1 MMRAILNKILMIK
14 AFRNFIVKRTISA
27 KLRNRGMNT
36 FSSYEILKDIRTNAE
51 ANRESENRPHEV
63 LYFHKVDDPYSHLT
77 IHYIDKIK
85 SCFDIDLKT
94 VLVGEENA
102 EAVHEPTLYNIYCLE
117 DAKRIAPFYDV
128 ELSAESYPS
137 KELIDLSNSILAAV
151 EDDNFSEVAKK
162 VSSALWTGDQESL
175 DALSAHYTSTVTEVV
190 EKLEAG
196 NKIRNEK
203 GYYFGSAF
211 YYEKELYWGVDRLHH
226 LEDRLIDLGVKTDN
240 TNDSICL
247 PNLRAPSILNSE
259 KKVNLSY
266 YPSLNSPYTYV
277 SAKRVREIKDD
288 YPINL
293 ITKPVLPM
301 LMRNMTIPDIKG
313 KYIISDAAREGR
325 KHGYPM
331 GSIYSPIG
339 KPARKAYSLFPIIDE
354 AGKGFEYIDELLK
367 ASFCDGINIGE
378 DDYLESLVSQLGL
391 DWPTIN
397 KDLNTKH
404 WKKVLDDNLKDMYAG
419 NCWGVPS
426 FKITDEDG
434 SNPFY
439 VWGQDR
445 MWLLKE
451 EINRR
456 LG

>member
-1 MMRAILNKILMIK
+1 M
-14 AFRNFIVKRTISA
+14 VKRTISA

-36 FSSYEILKDIRTNAE
+36 FSSHEIHKNIRTSAE
-51 ANRESENRPHEV
+51 AKREKENRPHEV

-85 SCFDIDLKT
+85 SSFDVVLKPI
-94 VLVGEENA
+94 LVGEENS
-102 EAVHEPTLYNIYCLE
+102 EAVHEPSMYNIYCLD
-117 DAKRIAPFYDV
+117 DAKRIAPFYGV
-128 ELSAESYPS
+128 EFSAESYPS
-137 KELIDLSNSILAAV
+137 KELIDKSNSILTAV

-162 VSSALWTGDQESL
+162 VSSALWDGDEESL
-175 DALSAHYTSTVTEVV
+175 NELTKHYAVTESEVS
-190 EKLEAG
+190 KSLETG

-203 GYYFGSAF
+203 DYYFGSAF

-226 LEDRLIDLGVKTDN
+226 LEDRLIELGAKTDLS
-240 TNDSICL
+240 NDSICS
-247 PNLRAPSILNSE
+247 PNLSASLKLESE
-259 KKVNLSY
+259 QKINLSF

-277 SAKRVREIKDD
+277 SAKRVREMRDD

-404 WKKVLDDNLKDMYAG
+404 WKKILDDNLKDMYAG

-426 FKITDEDG
+426 FKITDADG

>member
-1 MMRAILNKILMIK
+1 M
-14 AFRNFIVKRTISA
+14 
-27 KLRNRGMNT
+27 
-36 FSSYEILKDIRTNAE
+36 
-51 ANRESENRPHEV
+51 
-63 LYFHKVDDPYSHLT
+63 
-77 IHYIDKIK
+77 
-85 SCFDIDLKT
+85 
-94 VLVGEENA
+94 
-102 EAVHEPTLYNIYCLE
+102 
-117 DAKRIAPFYDV
+117 
-128 ELSAESYPS
+128 SAEYYPS
-137 KELIDLSNSILAAV
+137 KELIDQSNSILTAV
-151 EDDNFSEVAKK
+151 EEDNFSEVAKK

-175 DALSAHYTSTVTEVV
+175 DTLSAHYLSTPAEVLK
-190 EKLEAG
+190 KLEEG

-240 TNDSICL
+240 TNDSICS
-247 PNLRAPSILNSE
+247 PNLKAPSKLNSE
-259 KKVNLSY
+259 KKVNLCY
-266 YPSLNSPYTYV
+266 YPSLNSPYTYAC
-277 SAKRVREIKDD
+277 SKRVREIRDD

-301 LMRNMTIPDIKG
+301 LMRNMTIPDFKG
-313 KYIISDAAREGR
+313 KYIISDAAREAR
-325 KHGYPM
+325 KQGYPM

-354 AGKGFEYIDELLK
+354 AGKGFEYIDALLK
-367 ASFCDGINIGE
+367 ASFYDGINIGE
-378 DDYLESLVSQLGL
+378 DDYLESLVSQLDL
-391 DWPTIN
+391 DWPTIS
-397 KDLNTKH
+397 KDLNTKG
-404 WKKVLDDNLKDMYAG
+404 WRKVLDDNLKDMYAG

-426 FKITDEDG
+426 FKITDSDG

-451 EINRR
+451 EINKR

>member
-1 MMRAILNKILMIK
+1 M
-14 AFRNFIVKRTISA
+14 VKRTISA

-36 FSSYEILKDIRTNAE
+36 FSSHEIHKNIRTSAE
-51 ANRESENRPHEV
+51 AKREKENRPHEV

-85 SCFDIDLKT
+85 SSFDVVLKPI
-94 VLVGEENA
+94 LVGEENS
-102 EAVHEPTLYNIYCLE
+102 EAVHEPSMYNIYCLD
-117 DAKRIAPFYDV
+117 DAKRIAPFYGV
-128 ELSAESYPS
+128 EFSAESYPS
-137 KELIDLSNSILAAV
+137 KELIDKSNSILTAV

-162 VSSALWTGDQESL
+162 VSSALWDGDEESL
-175 DALSAHYTSTVTEVV
+175 HELTKHYAVTESEVS
-190 EKLEAG
+190 KSLETG

-203 GYYFGSAF
+203 DYYFGSAF

-226 LEDRLIDLGVKTDN
+226 LEDRLIELGAKTDLS
-240 TNDSICL
+240 NDSICS
-247 PNLRAPSILNSE
+247 PNLSASLKLESE
-259 KKVNLSY
+259 QKINLSF

-277 SAKRVREIKDD
+277 SAKRVREMRDD

-404 WKKVLDDNLKDMYAG
+404 WKKILDDNLKDMYAG

-426 FKITDEDG
+426 FKITDADG

>member
-1 MMRAILNKILMIK
+1 MRAILNKILMIK

-137 KELIDLSNSILAAV
+137 KELIDQSNSILAAV

-162 VSSALWTGDQESL
+162 VSSALWTGNQESL
-175 DALSAHYTSTVTEVV
+175 DALSAHCTSTATEVV

-367 ASFCDGINIGE
+367 ASFYDGINIGE

-426 FKITDEDG
+426 FKITDADG

>member
-1 MMRAILNKILMIK
+1 MRAILNKILMIK

-162 VSSALWTGDQESL
+162 VSSALWTGNQESL
-175 DALSAHYTSTVTEVV
+175 DALSAHCTSTATEVV